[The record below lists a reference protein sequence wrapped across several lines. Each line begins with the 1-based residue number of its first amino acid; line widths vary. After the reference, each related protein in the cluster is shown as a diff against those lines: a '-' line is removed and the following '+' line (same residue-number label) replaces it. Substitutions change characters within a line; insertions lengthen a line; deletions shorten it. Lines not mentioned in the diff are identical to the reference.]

1 MLNLKMDF
9 MKDQNEFYKKLKINL
24 EETTKFPSKYMFKFI
39 IPADE
44 AKSKKIN
51 DIFNYTGAVI
61 NTKPSKTGKY
71 KSLTILVKMKDADEV
86 IIKYKEVATVEGV
99 ISL

>member
-1 MLNLKMDF
+1 MDF
-9 MKDQNEFYKKLKINL
+9 MKNQDEFYKKLKINL

-44 AKSKKIN
+44 AKAEKIN
-51 DIFNYTGAVI
+51 DIFSHTGAVI

-71 KSLTILVKMKDADEV
+71 QSLTILVKMKDADEV
-86 IIKYKEVATVEGV
+86 IIKYKEVTTIEGV

>member
-1 MLNLKMDF
+1 MSF
-9 MKDQNEFYKKLKINL
+9 MKNQDAFYKKLKINL

-44 AKSKKIN
+44 DKSEKIN

-61 NTKPSKTGKY
+61 KTKPSKTGKY

-86 IIKYKEVATVEGV
+86 ISKYKEVTVIEGV

>member
-1 MLNLKMDF
+1 MMNSKMDF
-9 MKDQNEFYKKLKINL
+9 MKDQDEFYKKLKINL

-39 IPADE
+39 IPSDE
-44 AKSKKIN
+44 AKTKKIN
-51 DIFNYTGAVI
+51 NIFNYTGAVI
-61 NTKPSKTGKY
+61 NTKPSKSGKY

-86 IIKYKEVATVEGV
+86 IIKYKEVGTIEGV

>member
-1 MLNLKMDF
+1 MFNSKVDF
-9 MKDQNEFYKKLKINL
+9 MKNQDEFYKKLKINL

-44 AKSKKIN
+44 SKAEKIN
-51 DIFNYTGAVI
+51 DIFNHTGAVI

-71 KSLTILVKMKDADEV
+71 QSLTILVKMKDADEV
-86 IIKYKEVATVEGV
+86 IIKYKEVTTIEGV

>member
-1 MLNLKMDF
+1 MSF
-9 MKDQNEFYKKLKINL
+9 MKNQDEFYKKLKINL

-39 IPADE
+39 ISADDS
-44 AKSKKIN
+44 KSKKIN

-61 NTKPSKTGKY
+61 NSKPSKTGKY
-71 KSLTILVKMKDADEV
+71 KSLTILVQMKDAEEV
-86 IIKYKEVATVEGV
+86 IKKYKEVTTIEGV

>member
-1 MLNLKMDF
+1 MDF
-9 MKDQNEFYKKLKINL
+9 MKDQDEFYKKLKVNL

-44 AKSKKIN
+44 VKSNKIN

-61 NTKPSKTGKY
+61 NTKPSKSGKY
-71 KSLTILVKMKDADEV
+71 KSLTILVNMKDADEV
-86 IIKYKEVATVEGV
+86 IIKYKEVGTIEGV